1 MSQITFKL
9 HISRLM
15 ALLLCVML
23 VLPTFPAAYAA
34 EGSCGDNLNW
44 SFNSGTLT
52 ITGSG
57 DMKDYNE
64 FDLPPWYEFREE
76 IIWLSLPD
84 GLTSVGTMAFYD
96 CVNLTSVAI
105 PSTVTEIGELAFCQ
119 NRSMA
124 LLTLGGNLR
133 FIGRSAFEQCEKLQ
147 DVRLPDTLTTIE
159 SHAFYY
165 CGSLAY
171 VTIPA
176 SVGEM
181 GSGVFAYCRN
191 LVRADVYA
199 PLDVLPT
206 WTFYGCDKLSYV
218 SLPPQMNDTESYA
231 FYGCDALSTVNMG
244 GESVDAGE
252 MKEKIDQDVPGF
264 DRFGEVTN
272 GESTSSGIVTDITA
286 NDNGSFT
293 VTDTT
298 VTQTGNTTVSTS
310 TSNTKTDGE
319 TKTEV
324 DITATVV
331 TPEGWTEVV
340 EQIQNAQDVM
350 NDNNSKG
357 SVNVDVFVGGNEE
370 VPDDVLQSLAGSN
383 VNLTVQTQ
391 SGSKFTVDTSTISK
405 DDVKALELSYSI
417 TVDEDILGDISAEK
431 AYQLSFN
438 GASKINAEV
447 MIRLPGDHARSNA
460 SLYQKRG
467 SLDMLQTVIVDHEGY
482 AHFYLGA
489 VDDQTEYYIGIN
501 VQQEQAQQ
509 PIVPEAL
516 YKEYNVTD
524 QGTGVEYVITGR
536 QSSWGMNLSQ
546 VTWIMIGGM
555 TAVVVTVGF
564 VMYLLNKRKLRMG
577 YIPDLDEEFE

>member
-1 MSQITFKL
+1 MSHKTMKL

-23 VLPTFPAAYAA
+23 VLPNLPAAYAA

-44 SFNSGTLT
+44 SFDSGTLT

-64 FDLPPWYEFREE
+64 FDLPPWYDFREE

-96 CVNLTSVAI
+96 CVNLTAVTI
-105 PSTVTEIGELAFCQ
+105 PSAVTEIGELAFCQ
-119 NRSMA
+119 NRSMTM
-124 LLTLGGNLR
+124 LTLGAGLR

-165 CGSLAY
+165 CESLTY

-176 SVGEM
+176 SVTEM
-181 GSGVFAYCRN
+181 GSGVFASCFN

-199 PLDVLPT
+199 PIEVLPT
-206 WTFYGCDKLSYV
+206 WTFYGCNSLSYV
-218 SLPPQMNDTESYA
+218 SLPPQMEDTESYA

-244 GESVDAGE
+244 GETVDAQE

-264 DRFGEVTN
+264 DRFGNITN
-272 GESTSSGIVTDITA
+272 GESTSGGSVTDITT

-331 TPEGWTEVV
+331 TPEGWNEVL
-340 EQIQNAQDVM
+340 EQIQNAQDAM
-350 NDNNSKG
+350 KDNNPDG
-357 SVNVDVFVGGNEE
+357 SVNVNVFVGNDEE
-370 VPDDVLQSLAGSN
+370 VPDHVLQSLAGSN

-391 SGSKFTVDTSTISK
+391 SGSKFTVNTSNLKK

-417 TVDEDILGDISAEK
+417 AAAESALDSISAEK
-431 AYQLSFN
+431 VYQLSFN
-438 GASKINAEV
+438 AASQINAEV
-447 MIRLPGDHARSNA
+447 MIRLPGNHGRSNA

-467 SLDMLQTVIVDHEGY
+467 SLELLQTVVVDNEGY

-489 VDDQTEYYIGIN
+489 VDDETEYYIGIN

-509 PIVPEAL
+509 AIVPEAL
-516 YKEYNVTD
+516 YQDYGITD

-536 QSSWGMNLSQ
+536 QSSWGMNINQ

-577 YIPDLDEEFE
+577 YVPDLDEEFE